1 MPQEVVEAMLLLMS
15 GKVDDLDAG
24 RKGMGST
31 LHTLVAFMVDKIP
44 LPEQFKRTITDEE
57 GQSDYA
63 IIKVLDAFFLAS
75 TDPFKY
81 KESVLAAMPVLGGAL
96 LGNAV
101 PEEAIKLLTGIVL
114 LMQSEGNPDRRDQA
128 VGQLA
133 EAFDIDGRV
142 VKGLIALAKGDWKAM
157 EDMVARV
164 CEFDPST
171 ITNLVQLMKRL
182 KMVKEADSVDGVTAT
197 DNIDMYDQLKEKIE
211 QGAD

>member
-1 MPQEVVEAMLLLMS
+1 M
-15 GKVDDLDAG
+15 
-24 RKGMGST
+24 
-31 LHTLVAFMVDKIP
+31 F
-44 LPEQFKRTITDEE
+44 
-57 GQSDYA
+57 
-63 IIKVLDAFFLAS
+63 DAFFLAC

-96 LGNAV
+96 LGNSV
-101 PEEAIKLLTGIVL
+101 PDEAIKLLTGIVL

-133 EAFDIDGRV
+133 EAFDIDGRI

-171 ITNLVQLMKRL
+171 I
-182 KMVKEADSVDGVTAT
+182 
-197 DNIDMYDQLKEKIE
+197 
-211 QGAD
+211 